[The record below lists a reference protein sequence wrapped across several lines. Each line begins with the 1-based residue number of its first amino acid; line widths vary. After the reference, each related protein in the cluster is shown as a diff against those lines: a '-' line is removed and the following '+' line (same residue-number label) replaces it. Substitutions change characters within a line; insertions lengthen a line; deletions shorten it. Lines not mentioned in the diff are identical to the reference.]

1 MMMKSFSTA
10 CWKIVSARL
19 QRRRIPAPAKKGPRA
34 GARAGRELPQSSP
47 PSGINDAPQERGKP
61 SSVATAIRCGAERGS
76 IRGSCVVV
84 FDRSTTDF
92 KLMQVKV

>member
-1 MMMKSFSTA
+1 MTMKKFFASLLEDRVGQA
-10 CWKIVSARL
+10 SASPH
-19 QRRRIPAPAKKGPRA
+19 PAPAKKGPRA

-61 SSVATAIRCGAERGS
+61 SSVAAAIRCRAERGS
-76 IRGSCVVV
+76 IRGSCMIV